1 MLAVGLFL
9 NAIVGLLNLM
19 RGGPAYAATKM
30 AVLSLMES
38 LYGYLRDQGSKI
50 RAGCVF
56 PPLTRSNMG
65 SEAVEGYLQS
75 SGVPAVLAEP
85 EELAQVV
92 LEGIKNDKF
101 FINPDHDQDKR
112 FFGGKLK
119 PNTDWQVEMIM
130 AKANAMVNRT
140 TPDGYLWGPGG
151 AAPSGG

>member
-1 MLAVGLFL
+1 
-9 NAIVGLLNLM
+9 
-19 RGGPAYAATKM
+19 M

-92 LEGIKNDKF
+92 LESIKNDKF
-101 FINPDHDQDKR
+101 FFNPSHDQDQR

-119 PNTDWQVEMIM
+119 PNLDWSDEMVM
-130 AKANAMVNRT
+130 NKAKAMIDRT
-140 TPDGYLWGPGG
+140 TPDSYLWGPGG
-151 AAPSGG
+151 QAPAR